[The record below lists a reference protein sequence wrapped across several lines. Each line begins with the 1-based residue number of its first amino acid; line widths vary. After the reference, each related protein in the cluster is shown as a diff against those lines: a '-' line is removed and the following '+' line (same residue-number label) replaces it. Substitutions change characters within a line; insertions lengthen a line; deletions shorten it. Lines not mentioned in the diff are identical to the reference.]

1 VPNTIFNEL
10 NKEFLTSNEQNFHYL
25 LDKINYLHQQMPKG
39 DFPKSKA
46 DFFNY
51 EQSIQHFS
59 IDQEG
64 KTSEETLNVVAN
76 YFQGSIRPQSPYALF
91 NMTPSPLFDTVAA
104 ATIAQL
110 YNVNGL
116 MDDFGGYTLL
126 MEQKVARG
134 IGRLAGFDQGYGI
147 SCNGGKLTLLYAIRA
162 GIAKLSEQIK
172 RSGNLKNIVVLT
184 NESSHY
190 CVEHVC
196 SILGLGSDQ
205 CIRIPA
211 KKDWQMD
218 EQKLKKE
225 IIQQTKQ
232 GKKIA
237 TIICCGG
244 TTINFAH
251 DDTEQVYQIVENTL
265 NELNETYR
273 PHLHLDSVIGWLWLA
288 FSQQQYTFSTIED
301 VNERIQS
308 IVKRQ
313 KGLHHFDSFGV
324 DFHKNGLC
332 PYSTSFFIT
341 ASKETFNLLNDG
353 LYKQSEKDF
362 DYGNFRAYRYTI
374 ENSRAVT
381 GIVSAFTS
389 IERLGIE
396 GLQEYLIQ
404 LQELRYLLKNK
415 LDQQKQFKTINSY
428 SLGWEVVFSID
439 FTNLKEIT
447 EATNDEIAQTFIMY
461 CWNKCLNGEVFPLMS
476 YVPAYRIHAQ
486 AKQEV
491 AFLLYPINLES
502 TTVVSQIVEKIT
514 QALSDFEQGVQTNSI
529 QIEKRTIEKPIR

>member
-1 VPNTIFNEL
+1 MTNTIFNDL
-10 NKEFLTSNEQNFHYL
+10 NKEFLSSDEHNFHYF

-51 EQSIQHFS
+51 EQAIKQFS
-59 IDQEG
+59 LHQEG
-64 KTSEETLNVVAN
+64 KTSEETLQEVAN

-91 NMTPSPLFDTVAA
+91 NMTPPPLFDAVAA

-116 MDDFGGYTLL
+116 MDDFGGHTLL

-134 IGRLAGFDQGYGI
+134 IGRLAGFDHAYGI

-162 GIAKLSEQIK
+162 GIAKLSDQMK
-172 RSGNLKNIVVLT
+172 RTGNLKDIVVLT

-225 IIQQTKQ
+225 IIEQTKQ

-251 DDTEQVYQIVENTL
+251 DHTEKVYQTVEKTL
-265 NELNETYR
+265 EELHETYR
-273 PHLHLDSVIGWLWLA
+273 PHMHLDSVIGWLWLA
-288 FSQQQYTFSTIED
+288 FNQQQNIFSTIEE
-301 VNERIQS
+301 VNERIQL
-308 IVKRQ
+308 IAKRQ
-313 KGLHHFDSFGV
+313 KGLHYFDSFGV

-341 ASKETFNLLNDG
+341 ASKDTFNLLNDG
-353 LYKQSEKDF
+353 HYQQTEKDF

-381 GIVSAFTS
+381 GIVSAFTCM
-389 IERLGIE
+389 ERLGIN
-396 GLQEYLIQ
+396 GLQEYLIK
-404 LQELRYLLKNK
+404 LHELKHLLKRS
-415 LDQQKQFKTINSY
+415 LDQQKRFKTINTY
-428 SLGWEVVFSID
+428 SLGWEIVFSID
-439 FTNLKEIT
+439 FTNLIAIT
-447 EATNDEIAQTFIMY
+447 GATNEEIAQTFIMY
-461 CWNKCLNGEVFPLMS
+461 CWNKCLNGEIFPLIS
-476 YVPAYRIHAQ
+476 FVPTYRVHAQ
-486 AKQEV
+486 AKKED

-502 TTVVSQIVEKIT
+502 ATVVPQIVEKLLHS
-514 QALSDFEQGVQTNSI
+514 LSDFEQGIKTGFI
-529 QIEKRTIEKPIR
+529 QIEKQTIEKPIR